1 MATKQFTVTVGL
13 QYTPPSAPDNSGV
26 VTLGTSGNTNAQNV
40 GTIDVPNGTVVGTVF
55 GIPFGSVSAAY
66 CCIIKNKMTSSIGVR
81 INGAGSDTFEI
92 APSGEFMLSGS
103 AAPSTTPLT
112 QVDIVTTADP
122 TSTEQIDYFV
132 FGD

>member
-1 MATKQFTVTVGL
+1 MAAKQFTVTVGL

-26 VTLGTSGNTNAQNV
+26 STLGTSGSTNAQNA
-40 GTIDVPNGTVVGTVF
+40 GTLDIPNGTVVGTVF
-55 GIPFGSVSAAY
+55 GIPFGSVSAAF
-66 CCIIKNKMTSSIGVR
+66 CCIVKNNMSSSIGVR
-81 INGAGSDTFEI
+81 FNGAPADEIEI

-103 AAPSTTPLT
+103 AAAAGTPLT

-122 TSTEQIDYFV
+122 TSTEQIHYWV